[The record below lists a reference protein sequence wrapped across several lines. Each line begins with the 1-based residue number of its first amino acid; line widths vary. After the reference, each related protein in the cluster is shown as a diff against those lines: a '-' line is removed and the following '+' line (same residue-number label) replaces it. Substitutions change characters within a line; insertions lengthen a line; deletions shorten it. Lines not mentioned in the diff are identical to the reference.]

1 MMCAL
6 QDCVH
11 NTSFATFRCVKERA
25 GLSIE
30 DSRAIYDTFL
40 PVGRDHSW
48 RYLSIRKVLG
58 KEMNVAFWFS

>member
-11 NTSFATFRCVKERA
+11 NTSFATFRCVNERA

-30 DSRAIYDTFL
+30 DSRAIYGAFL
-40 PVGRDHSW
+40 SDERSLVA
-48 RYLSIRKVLG
+48 YLSIRKVLG
-58 KEMNVAFWFS
+58 KEMNVAFCFS